1 MATASRRIT
10 RKQLRQPDR
19 FQVASESAVEY
30 FQTHK
35 TLVFVALAG
44 AVVIIAIMWG
54 WQTFK
59 ARQDVAAAHEFTK
72 ALALYHSEKYHDAIG
87 AFEQVKTF
95 RWSRYAVL
103 AHLYLANSYL
113 ATKDTDKA
121 LSAAQR
127 SLTATRPNTL
137 YRQIALFTLASAEE
151 QKNQCQAAI
160 EHYSSA
166 QSIPGALQSSAALG
180 KARCAEQMGDMQTA
194 IATYKEYLKDNPG
207 SPFAIKLAEL
217 EAKNTQKPAGK

>member
-19 FQVASESAVEY
+19 FQVASERAVEY

-35 TLVFVALAG
+35 TLVFAALAG
-44 AVVIIAIMWG
+44 AVVIIAIIWG
-54 WQTFK
+54 WQMFK
-59 ARQDVAAAHEFTK
+59 ARQDVAASHEFSK
-72 ALALYHSEKYHDAIG
+72 ALALYHSEKYHDATG
-87 AFEQVKTF
+87 AFERVKTF

-160 EHYSSA
+160 AHYSSA
-166 QSIPGALQSSAALG
+166 QSIVGALQSSAALG

-217 EAKNTQKPAGK
+217 EAKNTGKPVDK